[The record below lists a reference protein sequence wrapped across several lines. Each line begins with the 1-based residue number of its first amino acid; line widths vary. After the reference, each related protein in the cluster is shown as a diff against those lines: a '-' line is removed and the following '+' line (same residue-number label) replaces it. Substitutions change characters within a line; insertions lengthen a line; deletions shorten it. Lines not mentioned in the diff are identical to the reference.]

1 VDTRSLRKLKV
12 PRTKPGRGHCTYLGT
27 VLYRTVLYGS
37 LSGTTSWQYI
47 AAILPAHHLVR
58 HCHSVYPYR
67 SPRSRIFDSGE
78 QRIRGDGEQPQD
90 SRIFREFQI
99 EKAPNQ
105 RQRKAKAKKGKGKN
119 RDEVSKVSV
128 LPVCP

>member
-1 VDTRSLRKLKV
+1 VDKRSLRKLKV
-12 PRTKPGRGHCTYLGT
+12 PRTKPGRGHCTYLG
-27 VLYRTVLYGS
+27 TVLYGS

-105 RQRKAKAKKGKGKN
+105 RQRKAKKGKGKN